1 MKNYRLMAAGVSFVS
16 LAAAVLGVRV
26 WGDSRKLKR
35 DDRPS
40 VVALSAQQQRQEEEQ
55 GVSRFTQQMGL
66 GYRTVTGEGLFAV
79 QLQPELP
86 ETKQARDI
94 ALLVDTSASQAV
106 GPLTSSI
113 EIVRSLIGQCGPE
126 DRISLWSV
134 SNEPVQLT
142 RGLVDVTG
150 AKEALAQLE
159 KDYPSG
165 ATNLP
170 KALSSAS
177 ELFQA
182 GGNRSRSIIL
192 LGDGLSLANPLE
204 TEDRVQAA
212 ADLVAK
218 RVVMIAVPMG
228 PRMDPL
234 NLHGL
239 ATASGGRC
247 VRVNDGDAPAAV
259 AERLRAAVDAG
270 VYYPTAIKLGEG
282 VLEVYPNKLPP
293 LRSDAPTLVVGR
305 LNPGVKAVNLE
316 LEGTLAGVAKPLS
329 QTREIP
335 GFDLENFFLSQMITD
350 WKANPDRPALVQA
363 DRALALA
370 STQSYLNREECLARA
385 NWAMT
390 TGKPESALRLY
401 DQAARIDPTNLEAQD
416 RKSVV

>member
-26 WGDSRKLKR
+26 WGDSRKPKR

-142 RGLVDVTG
+142 LGLVDVMG

-218 RVVMIAVPMG
+218 RVVMIAVPMVF
-228 PRMDPL
+228 RS
-234 NLHGL
+234 L
-239 ATASGGRC
+239 A
-247 VRVNDGDAPAAV
+247 
-259 AERLRAAVDAG
+259 
-270 VYYPTAIKLGEG
+270 
-282 VLEVYPNKLPP
+282 
-293 LRSDAPTLVVGR
+293 
-305 LNPGVKAVNLE
+305 
-316 LEGTLAGVAKPLS
+316 
-329 QTREIP
+329 
-335 GFDLENFFLSQMITD
+335 
-350 WKANPDRPALVQA
+350 
-363 DRALALA
+363 
-370 STQSYLNREECLARA
+370 
-385 NWAMT
+385 
-390 TGKPESALRLY
+390 
-401 DQAARIDPTNLEAQD
+401 
-416 RKSVV
+416 